1 MLFSLRSNRRPEFWL
16 FRSIGHD
23 STHVLRQ
30 LRNAELPSLQCQQ
43 WDSPSVRRNL
53 TLAFFHSLD
62 CSGKISWDLRL
73 RDVCEKLSGDVEDRQ
88 HQTHSETSHSTTQ
101 TEISHEGKGKKIKK
115 TNFNSNLPQA
125 NLVWWLWDWRPLMC
139 FLYKLHYILGNMIR
153 RGESAFPEAVQS
165 NRCSDEQTQV
175 FLWYRT

>member
-1 MLFSLRSNRRPEFWL
+1 MLFSFLNLKPNFWL

-23 STHVLRQ
+23 STHVLQQ
-30 LRNAELPSLQCQQ
+30 LRNVELPSLQCQR

-73 RDVCEKLSGDVEDRQ
+73 RYVCEKAFRRRWGQAASNALRDFTQYNTDRKISWVER
-88 HQTHSETSHSTTQ
+88 
-101 TEISHEGKGKKIKK
+101 KKTKK

-139 FLYKLHYILGNMIR
+139 LLYKIHYILGNMIR

-175 FLWYRT
+175 FLW